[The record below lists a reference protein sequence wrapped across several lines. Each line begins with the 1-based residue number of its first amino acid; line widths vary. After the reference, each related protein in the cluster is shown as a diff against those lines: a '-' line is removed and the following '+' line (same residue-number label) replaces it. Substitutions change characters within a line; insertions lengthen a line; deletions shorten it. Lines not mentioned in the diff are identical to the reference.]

1 MISLRI
7 ASLLAACVL
16 LSPREVHAFEHH
28 HALGSGY
35 HWGNISSETAG
46 GFHLRSVPVTYL
58 GRYGGTWAAA
68 LRMGPL
74 FPLRARQG
82 DLKFS
87 PRAEYEQTEQWDAF
101 LGASRRFSDLGG
113 FLLDAALGAHMNY
126 VRFRSNTY
134 VEWSSAAAGLGL
146 GASARR
152 RLTTGLW
159 GSQVEWGG
167 SFDLSYD
174 FIDLSRGG
182 DLQGA
187 VQSQSLLFVGVAWGA
202 P

>member
-7 ASLLAACVL
+7 GLLLFVWVFF
-16 LSPREVHAFEHH
+16 SPKELHAFEHH
-28 HALGSGY
+28 HAVGSGY

-46 GFHLRSVPVTYL
+46 AFHLRSVPVSYL
-58 GRYGGTWAAA
+58 GRYGGTWAAFV
-68 LRMGPL
+68 RMGPL

-82 DLKFS
+82 ERKFS

-101 LGASRRFSDLGG
+101 LGVSRRFSDTLG
-113 FLLDAALGAHMNY
+113 FELDAAFGAHVNY
-126 VRFRSNTY
+126 VRFRSPTY
-134 VEWSSAAAGLGL
+134 VEWSSAALGLGL
-146 GASARR
+146 GAAARR
-152 RLTTGLW
+152 RLATGLW
-159 GSQVEWGG
+159 GSRIEWGG

-182 DLQGA
+182 DLRGA
-187 VQSQSLLFVGVAWGA
+187 VQSQTVLFLGAAWGA